1 MPAAAVRYLMQT
13 EKIQSRI
20 QACTAGLTPA
30 VQAGN
35 GAEFSLLLSMISV
48 NQQQYQP
55 APRVAGVD
63 AEAFGLPAAGYLDP
77 NAFYNGA
84 LAERLN
90 DAVHESSRGEFAMLC
105 SYVDVASRTPRQSRL
120 AADQFEQVALMS
132 SGRLMLNQIAESR
145 LQLSA

>member
-1 MPAAAVRYLMQT
+1 MQT

-48 NQQQYQP
+48 HQQQYQP
-55 APRVAGVD
+55 APLVASAD
-63 AEAFGLPAAGYLDP
+63 AQALRLPAAGYPDP
-77 NAFYNGA
+77 NAFYGEA

-90 DAVHESSRGEFAMLC
+90 DAVQASSRGEFAMLC
-105 SYVDVASRTPRQSRL
+105 SYVDVASRTPRQPRQPRL

-132 SGRLMLNQIAESR
+132 SGHLMLNQIAESR
-145 LQLSA
+145 QQLSA